1 MLEPNCLAKED
12 TFSLSKKTFNEQ
24 GQGIST
30 GNRPIVFCN
39 DFLAYLRQIKMTKQ
53 KETEIKNA
61 LTIIPGLSLGFLV
74 VFLAPLVLVL
84 VPLQSLFPSL
94 FVFST
99 PLLFFRL
106 VFPTVPFSTFTLF
119 ALVCTLFLMNLRR

>member
-1 MLEPNCLAKED
+1 MNKARE
-12 TFSLSKKTFNEQ
+12 SLW
-24 GQGIST
+24 G
-30 GNRPIVFCN
+30 IVFCN
-39 DFLAYLRQIKMTKQ
+39 DFVAYLRQIKLTKK

-61 LTIIPGLSLGFLV
+61 LTIRPGLALV
-74 VFLAPLVLVL
+74 LFLAPLVLVL

-106 VFPTVPFSTFTLF
+106 VFPTVPLSTFTLF
-119 ALVCTLFLMNLRR
+119 ALVYTLFLLNLRR